1 MLCNW
6 NDLPLSI
13 LTDTIKPLW
22 GRKLI
27 RRQYRKISK
36 DWIWVPLLN
45 WLYIVFLPCLISVAC
60 FFPNFWYAKT
70 CSTYSISIMLMQH
83 FCLYLGKSS
92 NIYIFWSLFIL
103 EEQFVQLN
111 TTTFDMSDISG
122 PSECPLIRASAHPL
136 ETLLFYPVPLE
147 SGPRLWPIVK
157 TLQIY
162 LIYLFILLSMWRMNI
177 GGKILL
183 CKFCFKWVD

>member
-1 MLCNW
+1 MPQWRDFRIVGFHNPSPFRLTGKADLIKHKSVWVHIAAWDNRISGWKHIQKQQQQIQNVSFTVLCNW

-45 WLYIVFLPCLISVAC
+45 WLYIVFLPCLIAVAC
-60 FFPNFWYAKT
+60 FFSNFWYAKT

-92 NIYIFWSLFIL
+92 NIYIFCS
-103 EEQFVQLN
+103 
-111 TTTFDMSDISG
+111 
-122 PSECPLIRASAHPL
+122 
-136 ETLLFYPVPLE
+136 LLF
-147 SGPRLWPIVK
+147 
-157 TLQIY
+157 
-162 LIYLFILLSMWRMNI
+162 
-177 GGKILL
+177 
-183 CKFCFKWVD
+183 